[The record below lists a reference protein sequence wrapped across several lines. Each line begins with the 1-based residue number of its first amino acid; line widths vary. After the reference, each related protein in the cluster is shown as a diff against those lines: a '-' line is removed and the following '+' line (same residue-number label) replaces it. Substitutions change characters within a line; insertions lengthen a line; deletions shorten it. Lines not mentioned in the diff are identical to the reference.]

1 MRPDVAGL
9 VISDLD
15 PHLSRFEHWRERSW
29 GSGFTGMAGTVVI
42 TQEKAGLWTD
52 SRYFVQ
58 AKQQLNG
65 TGITLFKLGEK
76 DTPTYAKR

>member
-65 TGITLFKLGEK
+65 TGHPIQVGGERYT
-76 DTPTYAKR
+76 DLC